1 MSLNVIKVLS
11 VITFGPKCNKG
22 LECNICS
29 APHEITVI
37 NMWDLTAF
45 IIQKQE
51 GQNVSRGSRLHFTT
65 EIKALHQVSLMPF

>member
-1 MSLNVIKVLS
+1 MKILNFCSMCHILLISRGLHGHSLLNVIKVLS

-37 NMWDLTAF
+37 NM
-45 IIQKQE
+45 
-51 GQNVSRGSRLHFTT
+51 
-65 EIKALHQVSLMPF
+65 